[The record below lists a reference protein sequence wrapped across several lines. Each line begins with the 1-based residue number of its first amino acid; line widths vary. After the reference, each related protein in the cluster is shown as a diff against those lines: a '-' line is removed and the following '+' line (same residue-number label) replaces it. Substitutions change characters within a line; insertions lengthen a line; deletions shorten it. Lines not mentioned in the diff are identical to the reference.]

1 VGFHAEDSDGLARYW
16 DVNIAQR
23 NPWTL
28 LFQRCGQVAW
38 MVVHSLIA
46 VAGEAITVRGN
57 FVEGAAKIGAAF
69 K

>member
-1 VGFHAEDSDGLARYW
+1 
-16 DVNIAQR
+16 
-23 NPWTL
+23 
-28 LFQRCGQVAW
+28 